1 MNSQAWLVELNK
13 VKKFNELA
21 GNLVNVTAE
30 KLVAQ
35 QKVIDEELSEL
46 NKAIVAKDK
55 VEILDGWCDVVVTV
69 YGKCLMLND
78 HKDINEMFR
87 LIRLYQEI
95 VDLEMKLSTQG
106 YKTFEAFQRVCDNNL
121 LKFPLVSEKDKYQYD
136 EGITLTV
143 SEVDSERLV
152 PKDANGK
159 VRKFKDFPKVD
170 LTDLIPQY

>member
-78 HKDINEMFR
+78 HKDINEMF
-87 LIRLYQEI
+87 
-95 VDLEMKLSTQG
+95 
-106 YKTFEAFQRVCDNNL
+106 
-121 LKFPLVSEKDKYQYD
+121 
-136 EGITLTV
+136 
-143 SEVDSERLV
+143 
-152 PKDANGK
+152 
-159 VRKFKDFPKVD
+159 
-170 LTDLIPQY
+170 

>member
-21 GNLVNVTAE
+21 GNLINVTPE

-35 QKVIDEELSEL
+35 QKVIDEELNEL
-46 NKAIVAKDK
+46 NKAIAAKDK

-69 YGKCLMLND
+69 YGKCLMLN
-78 HKDINEMFR
+78 HYKDLNGMLR
-87 LIRLYQEI
+87 LLRLYQEI
-95 VDLEMKLSTQG
+95 IDLEKDLSIQG
-106 YKTFEAFQRVCDNNL
+106 YNTFEAFQRVCDNNL

-152 PKDANGK
+152 PKDTNGK